1 MKEPE
6 IFAYFRTFLIFLNFF
21 FVILF
26 FVIKDLKKK
35 NIIGFINWFFLIF
48 LWFGRLIT
56 SKHFPFF
63 GAYES
68 SLTILF
74 FTGIILLF
82 FYLKEN
88 LPSFYLYTFLSLAFL
103 VHSSFYSKNIWAMTI
118 SEKSIIIYIHIILAY
133 LSFIL
138 NFIIFSSSIL
148 KLNKKEINFS
158 ILNNLIVFYF
168 FYTSMLIFGFL
179 YRFFLFGK
187 VISFDP
193 IETIHLSIFLTYTTL
208 IHISYFKKWNEEKIA
223 KYQIFCFILFLIS
236 YRIILFFPPEA
247 TYHIID
253 IELRM
258 HIIPK

>member
-1 MKEPE
+1 MPE
-6 IFAYFRTFLIFLNFF
+6 SKIFLYFRIFSIFLNIFSIF
-21 FVILF
+21 LF
-26 FVIKDLKKK
+26 FTIKDIKKK
-35 NIIGFINWFFLIF
+35 NLIGLLNWLFLIF
-48 LWFGRLIT
+48 LWFGRLFT

-74 FTGIILLF
+74 FTGIILLYF
-82 FYLKEN
+82 NLKEK
-88 LPSFYLYTFLSLAFL
+88 LPSFYFYPFLSLAFL
-103 VHSSFYSKNIWAMTI
+103 IHSVFYSKNIWAMTI
-118 SEKSIIIYIHIILAY
+118 SEKSIIVYIHLIFAY
-133 LSFIL
+133 LSFGL
-138 NFIIFSSSIL
+138 NFLIFSFSIL

-158 ILNNLIVFYF
+158 IINNLLVFYF
-168 FYTSMLIFGFL
+168 FYTSMLIFGFF
-179 YRFFLFGK
+179 YRFLLFGK
-187 VISFDP
+187 VVSFDP
-193 IETIHLSIFLTYTTL
+193 VETIHLSMFLIYTTL
-208 IHISYFKKWNEEKIA
+208 IHISYFKKWNEERIA